1 MQRIRLIR
9 FSLIASIVTP
19 VLVVLFCVL
28 FRREVGRP
36 LYFSVYF
43 APAIG
48 AFFLSISY
56 RLLETKRYGLV
67 RAFTDGLVILLCS
80 LRATAPLVP
89 MSGHMLF
96 FVYAGLTIRS
106 RLFRIIIAL
115 LIIQT
120 SLIKLMIWRDYLSW
134 SFGVLSG
141 VPLAVVFA
149 RSPRRA
155 PRHGP
160 RAGAE

>member
-1 MQRIRLIR
+1 MQRIRIIR
-9 FSLIASIVTP
+9 FFLIASIAAP
-19 VLVVLFCVL
+19 VLVVLFCGV

-56 RLLETKRYGLV
+56 RLLETKQYGLV
-67 RAFTDGLVILLCS
+67 RGFTDGFVILLCS

-106 RLFRIIIAL
+106 RLFRIIIAV

-120 SLIKLMIWRDYLSW
+120 SIIKLAIWHDYWSW
-134 SFGVLSG
+134 AFGVLSG
-141 VPLAVVFA
+141 VLLAGVFA
-149 RSPRRA
+149 RSPRRPPA
-155 PRHGP
+155 NEPRV
-160 RAGAE
+160 GAE